1 MDLNNIAG
9 IDNPTPGD
17 VAYGFENFTD
27 TSVPGYIYDSGANI
41 GTGTGNYSQTVD
53 ATQLSEGRHYLTVR
67 AFRHRDGGTGGDG
80 GPAVFTE
87 FKQAIYIDRL
97 PPEAEFVSFEPF
109 ATDPGTLENRDLI
122 VKSVDK
128 TADNMHIF
136 FDLPEGLTDS
146 QVISMAL
153 GGQQDAGQYDVDSWI
168 YGFFGVTTGNHVAT
182 VVTFEPTF
190 DGTHG
195 INVQRFPGLF
205 TDTGV
210 GAGFGDL
217 DADNL
222 FEVADI
228 EGLTNGSFEDV
239 LYSQNADFNA
249 AADLDGDGDVDNLD
263 LFALGSSL
271 VASGASQA
279 VLDTYDEVLLRRGD
293 VNHDGMTNAGDVAAL
308 HAAFDSSNW
317 LEDLNADGVVSILD
331 VQSLISD
338 IVRTVNGDF
347 DLDRD
352 VDGADFLAWQIGAG
366 TTVAGFYSQGDAD
379 LNQAINQVDLAIWEG
394 VYGTQGVAVQAS
406 AAASVPEPHTL
417 VLLLASMAGFTA
429 VRHRWSRCLLMGAV
443 FTTSHPR

>member
-1 MDLNNIAG
+1 
-9 IDNPTPGD
+9 
-17 VAYGFENFTD
+17 
-27 TSVPGYIYDSGANI
+27 
-41 GTGTGNYSQTVD
+41 
-53 ATQLSEGRHYLTVR
+53 
-67 AFRHRDGGTGGDG
+67 
-80 GPAVFTE
+80 
-87 FKQAIYIDRL
+87 
-97 PPEAEFVSFEPF
+97 
-109 ATDPGTLENRDLI
+109 
-122 VKSVDK
+122 
-128 TADNMHIF
+128 
-136 FDLPEGLTDS
+136 
-146 QVISMAL
+146 
-153 GGQQDAGQYDVDSWI
+153 
-168 YGFFGVTTGNHVAT
+168 
-182 VVTFEPTF
+182 
-190 DGTHG
+190 
-195 INVQRFPGLF
+195 
-205 TDTGV
+205 
-210 GAGFGDL
+210 
-217 DADNL
+217 
-222 FEVADI
+222 
-228 EGLTNGSFEDV
+228 
-239 LYSQNADFNA
+239 
-249 AADLDGDGDVDNLD
+249 